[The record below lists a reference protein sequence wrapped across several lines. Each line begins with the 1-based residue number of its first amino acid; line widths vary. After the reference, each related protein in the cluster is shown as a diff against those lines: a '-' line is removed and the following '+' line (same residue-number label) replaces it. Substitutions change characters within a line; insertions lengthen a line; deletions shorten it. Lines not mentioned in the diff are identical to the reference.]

1 METNFSFVDSA
12 DHKKKEYDELIQWL
26 FSQIPNYQKQGKSA
40 YKPGLESIKSLTQL
54 FGNPEK
60 KLKCIHIGGTNGK
73 GSTSSMIASVLQESG
88 YKVGLY
94 TSPHLIDFTERIK
107 LGGKNVDKGFVFQ
120 FLKKVQNLSLD
131 FEPSFF
137 EITTLLAYCY
147 FAHSKVDYAL
157 IEVGLGG
164 RLDSTNTITPVVSAI
179 TNIALDHT
187 DLLGE
192 TLEEIAWEKAG
203 IIKPGVPIVSGD
215 ENPSVIEVLKTRAKE
230 LNSPFIDATEIKTNL
245 SSDLK
250 GNYQKKNIRVALSVL
265 EELRKKGIAISSDSI
280 TQGLLKVQENT
291 QFLGRWYEFSHDPL
305 VLCDTGHNHAGLI
318 EVFAQLESLA
328 PYKHIVLGFVQ
339 DKKIEQVMQNLPS
352 NAQYYFVKPAIE
364 RGRNPEEYED
374 LLKKAKINYKI
385 FNSVQEGYLAAKQNV
400 KNSEIVFIGGSNFVV
415 GEFLEI
421 NLEK

>member
-1 METNFSFVDSA
+1 METNFSSSDQANFS
-12 DHKKKEYDELIQWL
+12 KEEYEDLLQWL

-40 YKPGLESIKSLTQL
+40 YKPGLESIKTLTQL

-60 KLKCIHIGGTNGK
+60 KLKCIHVGGTNGK
-73 GSTSSMIASVLQESG
+73 GSTSSMIASVLQEAG

-107 LGGKNVDKGFVFQ
+107 LNGENVDKGFVFQ
-120 FLKKVQNLSLD
+120 FLKKIQTLPLD
-131 FEPSFF
+131 FQPSFF
-137 EITTLLAYCY
+137 EYTTLLAYCY

-164 RLDSTNTITPVVSAI
+164 RLDSTNTITPLVSAI

-192 TLEEIAWEKAG
+192 TLEEIAGEKAG
-203 IIKPGVPIVSGD
+203 IIKPGVPIVSGE
-215 ENPSVIEVLKTRAKE
+215 ENPAIVSVLRNKAIE
-230 LNSPFIDATEIKTNL
+230 LNSPFINATELKTNL
-245 SSDLK
+245 ASDLK
-250 GNYQKKNIRVALSVL
+250 GNYQKKNSKVALSVL
-265 EELRKKGIAISSDSI
+265 NELLKIGVQISADQI
-280 TQGLLKVQENT
+280 EQGLLKVQENT

-305 VLCDTGHNHAGLI
+305 VLCDTAHNHAGLI

-328 PYKHIVLGFVQ
+328 PYKHIVLGFVK
-339 DKKIEQVMQNLPS
+339 DKKIEQVMEILPS

-364 RGRNPEEYED
+364 RGRNPEEYEP

-400 KNSEIVFIGGSNFVV
+400 KNSDIVFIGGSNFVV

>member
-339 DKKIEQVMQNLPS
+339 DKKIEQVMQILPS

-400 KNSEIVFIGGSNFVV
+400 KISEIVFIGGSNFVV

>member
-12 DHKKKEYDELIQWL
+12 DYKKKEYDELIQWL

-215 ENPSVIEVLKTRAKE
+215 ENPSVIEVLKNRAKE
-230 LNSPFIDATEIKTNL
+230 LNSTFIDATKIKTNL

-339 DKKIEQVMQNLPS
+339 DKKIEQVMQILPS

>member
-1 METNFSFVDSA
+1 MDTNFSSSDPTEF
-12 DHKKKEYDELIQWL
+12 KQEEYDELLQWL

-40 YKPGLESIKSLTQL
+40 YKPGLESIKTLTQL

-60 KLKCIHIGGTNGK
+60 KLKCIHVGGTNGK
-73 GSTSSMIASVLQESG
+73 GSTSSMIASVLQEAG

-107 LGGKNVDKGFVFQ
+107 LNGENVDKGFVFQ
-120 FLKKVQNLSLD
+120 FLRKIQTLPLD
-131 FEPSFF
+131 FQPSFF
-137 EITTLLAYCY
+137 EYTTLLAYCY

-164 RLDSTNTITPVVSAI
+164 RLDSTNTITPLVSAI

-192 TLEEIAWEKAG
+192 TLEEIAGEKAG
-203 IIKPGVPIVSGD
+203 IIKPGVPIVSG
-215 ENPSVIEVLKTRAKE
+215 ELNPAIALVLQNRAIE
-230 LNSPFIDATEIKTNL
+230 LNSPFIDATELKTVP
-245 SSDLK
+245 STDLK
-250 GNYQKKNIRVALSVL
+250 GNYQKKNSKVALSVL
-265 EELRKKGIAISSDSI
+265 HELRKMGAQISDDQI
-280 TQGLLKVQENT
+280 RQGLLKVQENT

-328 PYKHIVLGFVQ
+328 VYKHIVLGFVK
-339 DKKIEQVMQNLPS
+339 DKKIEQVMEILPL
-352 NAQYYFVKPAIE
+352 NTQYYFVKPAIE
-364 RGRNPEEYED
+364 RGRNPQEYET

-400 KNSEIVFIGGSNFVV
+400 KNSDIVFIGGSNFVV

>member
-400 KNSEIVFIGGSNFVV
+400 KISEIVFIGGSNFVV